1 MTKRQHAVAIKR
13 MSPNRELNNS
23 LNDRAQ
29 HLLKV
34 LVQSYISDGQ
44 PMGSRN
50 LAKMSDL
57 EISPA
62 TIRNVMADL
71 EELGLVESPHTSA
84 GRVPTTKGY
93 RLFVDTMLTVQP
105 LTTDLVKRVS
115 KDLQSDLGTNSLVE
129 SASMLLSGLTSM
141 AGVVTLPKHDRV
153 ELRQIEFLPLSD
165 RRVLAILIVNQKEV
179 QNRIIHTDREYTPS
193 ELQQAAN
200 YLNELC
206 AGQDLVVAR
215 QKILQ
220 ELDHVREN
228 MNELMRSAVEMG
240 EKIFSG
246 SDMDKPDYVV
256 VGQTNLME
264 YEELSDIYKLR
275 SLFDAF
281 NQKREFLNLLD
292 RCICAEGIQIFIG
305 QESGHK
311 ALDDCSVVTSPYTVD
326 DEIMGVLAV
335 VGPTRMSYE
344 RVIPIVDLTAKLLGE
359 ALNNHS

>member
-1 MTKRQHAVAIKR
+1 
-13 MSPNRELNNS
+13 MSSKEDLSNS
-23 LNDRAQ
+23 LNDRAH

-50 LAKMSDL
+50 LAKKSSLDV
-57 EISPA
+57 SPA

-71 EELGLVESPHTSA
+71 EDLGFVESPHTSA
-84 GRVPTTKGY
+84 GRIPTTKGY
-93 RLFVDTMLTVQP
+93 RLFVDTMLKVQP
-105 LTTDLVKRVS
+105 LNTDVVSRVA
-115 KDLQSDLGTNSLVE
+115 TNLKSNSSMSGLVE
-129 SASMLLSGLTSM
+129 SASGLLSGLTSM
-141 AGVVTLPKHDRV
+141 AGVVTLPKHDRD

-165 RRVLAILIVNQKEV
+165 QRVLAILIVNQKEV
-179 QNRIIHTDREYTPS
+179 QNRIIHTDREYSSS

-206 AGQDLVVAR
+206 AGQDLVMAR

-220 ELDHVREN
+220 ELDRVRED

-240 EKIFSG
+240 EKIFT
-246 SDMDKPDYVV
+246 DDENDEPDYVV

-275 SLFDAF
+275 DLFEAF
-281 NQKREFLNLLD
+281 NQKREFLSLLD
-292 RCICAEGIQIFIG
+292 RCICADGIQIFIG

-311 ALDDCSVVTSPYTVD
+311 ALDDCSVVTSPYSVD
-326 DEIMGVLAV
+326 EEIMGVLAV

-359 ALNNHS
+359 ALNQRN

>member
-1 MTKRQHAVAIKR
+1 

-71 EELGLVESPHTSA
+71 EELGFVESPHTSA

-115 KDLQSDLGTNSLVE
+115 NDLQSDLGTNSLVE

-141 AGVVTLPKHDRV
+141 AGVVTLPKHERV

-246 SDMDKPDYVV
+246 EDIDKPDYVV

-292 RCICAEGIQIFIG
+292 RCICAQGIQIFIG

>member
-1 MTKRQHAVAIKR
+1 
-13 MSPNRELNNS
+13 MSPNQDLNNS
-23 LNDRAQ
+23 INERAQ

-34 LVQSYISDGQ
+34 LVESYISDGQ

-50 LAKMSDL
+50 LAKMSEL
-57 EISPA
+57 EVSPA
-62 TIRNVMADL
+62 TVRNVMADL
-71 EELGLVESPHTSA
+71 EDLGFVESPHTSA
-84 GRVPTTKGY
+84 GRIPTTKGY

-105 LTTDLVKRVS
+105 LNSDVVNRVS
-115 KDLQSDLGTNSLVE
+115 KDLQSNLSMNSLVE
-129 SASMLLSGLTSM
+129 SASGLLSGLTSM
-141 AGVVTLPKHDRV
+141 AGVVTLPKHGRV

-165 RRVLAILIVNQKEV
+165 QRVLAILIVNQKEV

-206 AGQDLVVAR
+206 AGQDLVMAR

-246 SDMDKPDYVV
+246 TDSEKPDYVV

-275 SLFDAF
+275 GLFDAF

-292 RCICAEGIQIFIG
+292 RCICADGIQIFIG

-359 ALNNHS
+359 ALNHHS

>member
-1 MTKRQHAVAIKR
+1 
-13 MSPNRELNNS
+13 MSPNQDLNNS

-34 LVQSYISDGQ
+34 LVESYISDGQ

-93 RLFVDTMLTVQP
+93 RLFVDTMLTVEP

-115 KDLQSDLGTNSLVE
+115 KNLQSDLSTNSLVE

-141 AGVVTLPKHDRV
+141 AGVVTLPRHDRD

-165 RRVLAILIVNQKEV
+165 QRVLAILIVNQKEV
-179 QNRIIHTDREYTPS
+179 QNRIIHTDREYSHS

-246 SDMDKPDYVV
+246 TDIDKPDYVV

>member
-1 MTKRQHAVAIKR
+1 MTPTQD
-13 MSPNRELNNS
+13 LNNA
-23 LNDRAQ
+23 LNERAQ
-29 HLLKV
+29 RLLKV
-34 LVQSYISDGQ
+34 LVQSYISDGH

-50 LAKMSDL
+50 LAKMSELDV
-57 EISPA
+57 SPA

-71 EELGLVESPHTSA
+71 EEMGFVESPHTSA

-105 LTTDLVKRVS
+105 LTNDVVTRVS
-115 KDLQSDLGTNSLVE
+115 KDLKANLSMNSLVE
-129 SASMLLSGLTSM
+129 NASTLLSGLTSM
-141 AGVVTLPKHDRV
+141 AGVVTLPKHERV
-153 ELRQIEFLPLSD
+153 QLRQIEFLPLSEQ
-165 RRVLAILIVNQKEV
+165 RVLAILIVNQKEV
-179 QNRIIHTDREYTPS
+179 QNRIIHTDREYSPS

-206 AGQDLVVAR
+206 AGQDLVLAR

-220 ELDHVREN
+220 ELDNMRAD
-228 MNELMRSAVEMG
+228 MNEIMLTAVEMG
-240 EKIFSG
+240 EKIFSQA
-246 SDMDKPDYVV
+246 DKDKPDYVV

-264 YEELSDIYKLR
+264 YEELSDIEKLR
-275 SLFDAF
+275 SLFEAF

-292 RCICAEGIQIFIG
+292 RCICANGIQIFIG
-305 QESGHK
+305 QESGYK

-359 ALNNHS
+359 ALNNQT

>member
-1 MTKRQHAVAIKR
+1 
-13 MSPNRELNNS
+13 MSPSDDLNSS
-23 LNDRAQ
+23 LNERAQ
-29 HLLKV
+29 RLLKV
-34 LVQSYISDGQ
+34 LVKSYITDGQ

-57 EISPA
+57 DISPA
-62 TIRNVMADL
+62 TVRNVMADL
-71 EELGLVESPHTSA
+71 EEMGFVEAPHTSA

-105 LTTDLVKRVS
+105 LTSELVTRVS
-115 KDLQSDLGTNSLVE
+115 KDLTSNLSMNGLVE
-129 SASMLLSGLTSM
+129 SASGLLSGLTSM

-165 RRVLAILIVNQKEV
+165 QRVLAVLIVNQKEV
-179 QNRIIHTDREYTPS
+179 QNRIIHTDREYSPS
-193 ELQQAAN
+193 ELVQAAN

-206 AGQDLVVAR
+206 AGQDLVMAR

-220 ELDHVREN
+220 ELDNVREN

-240 EKIFSG
+240 EKVFSG
-246 SDMDKPDYVV
+246 NDDAGDPDYVV

-275 SLFDAF
+275 GLFDAF
-281 NQKREFLNLLD
+281 NQKREFLHLLD
-292 RCICAEGIQIFIG
+292 KCICAEGVQIFIG
-305 QESGHK
+305 QESGYK
-311 ALDDCSVVTSPYTVD
+311 ALDDCSVVTSPYSVD

-359 ALNNHS
+359 ALNSKA

>member
-1 MTKRQHAVAIKR
+1 
-13 MSPNRELNNS
+13 MSLTDDSKSALNE
-23 LNDRAQ
+23 RAQ

-34 LVQSYISDGQ
+34 LVESYISDGQ

-50 LAKMSDL
+50 LAKMSKLDV
-57 EISPA
+57 SPA
-62 TIRNVMADL
+62 TVRNVMADL
-71 EELGLVESPHTSA
+71 EEMGFVQAPHTSA

-93 RLFVDTMLTVQP
+93 RLFIDTMLKVQP
-105 LTTDLVKRVS
+105 LTSDVVSRVS
-115 KDLQSDLGTNSLVE
+115 EDLKSNLSMSGLIE
-129 SASMLLSGLTSM
+129 SASGLLSGLTSM

-153 ELRQIEFLPLSD
+153 ELRQIEFLSLSD
-165 RRVLAILIVNQKEV
+165 QRVLAILIVNQKEV
-179 QNRIIHTDREYTPS
+179 QNRIIHTDREYTSS

-206 AGQDLVVAR
+206 AGQDLAMVR

-220 ELDHVREN
+220 ELDRVREN

-240 EKIFSG
+240 EKVFSDPD
-246 SDMDKPDYVV
+246 SSEADYVV

-264 YEELSDIYKLR
+264 YAELSDIYKLR
-275 SLFDAF
+275 SLFEAF
-281 NQKREFLNLLD
+281 SQKREFLSLLD
-292 RCICAEGIQIFIG
+292 KCICARGIQIFIG
-305 QESGHK
+305 QESGYK

-326 DEIMGVLAV
+326 DEVVGVLAV

-359 ALNNHS
+359 ALNNKT